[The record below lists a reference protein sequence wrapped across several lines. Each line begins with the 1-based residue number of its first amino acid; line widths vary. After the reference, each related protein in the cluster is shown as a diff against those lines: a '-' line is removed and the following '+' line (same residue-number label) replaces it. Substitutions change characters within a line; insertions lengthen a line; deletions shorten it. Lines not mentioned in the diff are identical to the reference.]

1 MSFEY
6 EPGKQILNK
15 VNLKINKNDAIGVI
29 GPSGS
34 GKTTFINILM
44 GLTQP
49 TSGTISLNNKPLLGQ
64 VDSWQSIIG
73 YVSQNIFMLDDSIL
87 SNIKLNTK
95 IYDEKKID
103 RIINDVK
110 LDNLLIKLNKGLFSK
125 VGESGSN
132 ISGGQVQRVAI
143 ARALYKGSQILIFD
157 EPTSALDEEL
167 EKEISKL
174 LEKLKS
180 DYTIIVISHRTE
192 ILKFCNKVLKL
203 QNGSFFNNSNK
214 IQ

>member
-1 MSFEY
+1 
-6 EPGKQILNK
+6 
-15 VNLKINKNDAIGVI
+15 
-29 GPSGS
+29 
-34 GKTTFINILM
+34 M
-44 GLTQP
+44 GLIKP
-49 TSGTISLNNKPLLGQ
+49 TSGTISINDKPLTGQ

-95 IYDEKKID
+95 TYDEKKID